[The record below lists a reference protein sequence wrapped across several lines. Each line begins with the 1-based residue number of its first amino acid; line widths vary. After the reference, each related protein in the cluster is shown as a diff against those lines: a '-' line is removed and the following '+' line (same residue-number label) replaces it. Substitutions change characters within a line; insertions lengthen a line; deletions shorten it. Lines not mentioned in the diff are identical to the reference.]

1 MILSYF
7 EVEGPTL
14 CLLSEH
20 CPSRIWVSVHADV
33 VCVVA
38 DVAHLKDVPVLY
50 WTRPRLLLPGESP
63 ATARTN
69 TLINTN
75 LHNHPLCTPRWV
87 KMLCS
92 EDWDHVLSGQQAALK
107 GTTILRARLR
117 ARDKVAPGPPQPA
130 IHPLACHP
138 LRGTAQN
145 WSTRPNTTPPQKRPD
160 K

>member
-20 CPSRIWVSVHADV
+20 CPSRIWVNVHADV

-75 LHNHPLCTPRWV
+75 LHKHALCTPRWV
-87 KMLCS
+87 TMLCS
-92 EDWDHVLSGQQAALK
+92 EDWDHVLSGQQAAHRVLLSFAL
-107 GTTILRARLR
+107 GYARGIPSPPAPRILPSILLPAVRSA
-117 ARDKVAPGPPQPA
+117 GQPKTGA
-130 IHPLACHP
+130 HV
-138 LRGTAQN
+138 
-145 WSTRPNTTPPQKRPD
+145 
-160 K
+160 